1 VHGQLGQ
8 YGRGVAGLDELEQ
21 GPVPAD
27 MVGCDDDG
35 VIVVPAEVADEVAVH
50 ARAILLA
57 DMRARRKH
65 YEALGIKPDTSVDHE
80 AVEAYYAT
88 V

>member
-1 VHGQLGQ
+1 MHGQLGQ
-8 YGRGVAGLDELEQ
+8 HG
-21 GPVPAD
+21 
-27 MVGCDDDG
+27 
-35 VIVVPAEVADEVAVH
+35 

-65 YEALGIKPDTSVDHE
+65 YEALGIKPDSSVDHE
-80 AVEAYYAT
+80 AVEEYYAS